1 MNKSIT
7 QDAQNDN
14 QISKTIRRFFTRFHI
29 SSALKSANAYKSK
42 GISVA
47 EIFQYLFIL
56 IFSNRS
62 MYMNLLSGRNTP
74 AFRKDTVYRF
84 MKMTQVN
91 WIRFTTVLS
100 SRIIKDS
107 IVPLDSEG
115 RANVLIVDDS
125 MFERNR
131 SKKVQLLTKVYDHA
145 KHAYKFGFRM
155 LTLGWSDGSTFL
167 PVNSMLLSSE
177 NKKNRINEAS
187 EMDKRSVGYKRRQL
201 SMQKGTSV
209 MLELLKQAKRAAIPA
224 KYVLFDSW
232 FPSPSSIH
240 AVKEIG
246 YDVIAMVKK
255 TPKMFFRYNG
265 EDMSLISIYNKNK
278 KRPGRSRYLLSVMV
292 DVVKEGKDIPAKV
305 VYVRNR
311 NKRKEY
317 LCIISTDIEL
327 DENEIIR
334 IYGKRW
340 DIEVFFKVCKSYL
353 HLSKG
358 CRCISYDAMTAHTA
372 VVFTRYMMLS
382 LESRE
387 SKDERS
393 LGELF
398 LYFSDEMSDITWI
411 QAFQLLLQ
419 MFRELLADN
428 LDVADDKIDEL
439 VDAFM
444 DTIPAL
450 LKSNYRLHDH
460 RTLIIE
466 LLPDIEFSRCIAKIH
481 VRSLSKILNHSFCH
495 NAYLLSF

>member
-7 QDAQNDN
+7 QDTQNEH
-14 QISKTIRRFFTRFHI
+14 QISITIRRFFTRFHV
-29 SSALKSANAYKSK
+29 SSALKSSNAYKKK
-42 GISVA
+42 GFPVV
-47 EIFQYLFIL
+47 EIFQYLFLL

-62 MYMNLLSGRNTP
+62 MYMNLLTGRNTP
-74 AFRKDTVYRF
+74 TFAKDTLYRF
-84 MKMTQVN
+84 MKMTHIN

-100 SRIIKDS
+100 GRIIKEA
-107 IVPLDSEG
+107 ITPLDSED
-115 RANVLIVDDS
+115 RANVLIIDDS

-131 SKKVQLLTKVYDHA
+131 SKKVELLTKVYDHA
-145 KHAYKFGFRM
+145 EHAFKFGFRM

-167 PVNSMLLSSE
+167 PVSSVLLSSE
-177 NKKNRINEAS
+177 NKRNRINEAS
-187 EMDKRSVGYKRRQL
+187 AMDKRTVGHKRRQL

-209 MLELLKQAKRAAIPA
+209 MVELLKQAKNAAIPA

-232 FPSPSSIH
+232 FSSPSSIH
-240 AVKEIG
+240 AVKETG

-265 EDMSLISIYNKNK
+265 TDMSLISIYSKNR

-292 DVVKEGKDIPAKV
+292 DVIKDGKVIPAKV

-317 LCIISTDIEL
+317 LCIISTDTGL

-353 HLSKG
+353 HLGKE
-358 CRCISYDAMTAHTA
+358 CRALSYDAMTAHTA

-382 LESRE
+382 VESRE
-387 SKDERS
+387 SNDERS

-398 LYFSDEMSDITWI
+398 LYFCDEMSDITWI

-419 MFRELLADN
+419 MFRELLVNN
-428 LDVADDKIDEL
+428 LDIADDKIDAL

-444 DTIPAL
+444 DGIPAL
-450 LKSNYRLHDH
+450 LKSKLQ
-460 RTLIIE
+460 
-466 LLPDIEFSRCIAKIH
+466 A
-481 VRSLSKILNHSFCH
+481 
-495 NAYLLSF
+495 A

>member
-7 QDAQNDN
+7 QDTQNDN
-14 QISKTIRRFFTRFHI
+14 QISKTIRRFFTRFHV
-29 SSALKSANAYKSK
+29 SSALKAVNAYKRK
-42 GISVA
+42 GIPVV
-47 EIFQYLFIL
+47 EIFQYLFL
-56 IFSNRS
+56 LFFFNRS

-74 AFRKDTVYRF
+74 SFAKDAVYRF
-84 MKMTQVN
+84 MKMTQIN
-91 WIRFTTVLS
+91 WIRFTTILS
-100 SRIIKDS
+100 SRIIKEA
-107 IVPLDSEG
+107 IVPLDSQDS
-115 RANVLIVDDS
+115 ANVLIIDDS
-125 MFERNR
+125 LFERNR
-131 SKKVQLLTKVYDHA
+131 SKKVELLAKVYDHA

-167 PVNSMLLSSE
+167 PINSVLLSTD
-177 NKKNRINEAS
+177 NKKNRINEDTVV
-187 EMDKRSVGYKRRQL
+187 DKRTVGYKRRQL

-209 MLELLKQAKRAAIPA
+209 MLELLKEAKKANIPA

-232 FPSPSSIH
+232 FSSPSSIH
-240 AVKEIG
+240 AVKGIG
-246 YDVIAMVKK
+246 YDIIGMVKK

-265 EDMSLISIYNKNK
+265 EDLSLMSIYNKNK
-278 KRPGRSRYLLSVMV
+278 KRRGRSRYLLSVMV
-292 DVVKEGKDIPAKV
+292 DVIKDGNIVPAKV

-317 LCIISTDIEL
+317 LCIISTDTEL

-353 HLSKG
+353 HLSKE
-358 CRCISYDAMTAHTA
+358 CRSISYDAMTAHTA

-382 LESRE
+382 IENRESR
-387 SKDERS
+387 DERS

-419 MFRELLADN
+419 MFRTLLTDD
-428 LDVADDKIDEL
+428 LDIAEDAFDAL

-444 DTIPAL
+444 DTLPAL
-450 LKSNYRLHDH
+450 LKSKLQA
-460 RTLIIE
+460 
-466 LLPDIEFSRCIAKIH
+466 S
-481 VRSLSKILNHSFCH
+481 
-495 NAYLLSF
+495 

>member
-7 QDAQNDN
+7 QHTQNEH
-14 QISKTIRRFFTRFHI
+14 QISITIRRFFTRFHV
-29 SSALKSANAYKSK
+29 SSALKSSNAYKKK
-42 GISVA
+42 GFPVV
-47 EIFQYLFIL
+47 EIFQYLFLL

-62 MYMNLLSGRNTP
+62 MYMNLLTGRNTP
-74 AFRKDTVYRF
+74 AFAKDTLYRF
-84 MKMTQVN
+84 MKMTHIN

-100 SRIIKDS
+100 SRIIKKA
-107 IVPLDSEG
+107 ITPLDSKD
-115 RANVLIVDDS
+115 RANVLIIDDS

-131 SKKVQLLTKVYDHA
+131 SKKVELLTKVYDHA
-145 KHAYKFGFRM
+145 KHAFKFGFRM

-167 PVNSMLLSSE
+167 PVSSVLLSSE
-177 NKKNRINEAS
+177 NKGNRINEAS
-187 EMDKRSVGYKRRQL
+187 AMDKRTVGHKRRQL

-209 MLELLKQAKRAAIPA
+209 MLELLKQAKNAAIPA

-232 FPSPSSIH
+232 FSSPGSIH
-240 AVKEIG
+240 AVKETG

-265 EDMSLISIYNKNK
+265 TDMSLISIYNKNR

-292 DVVKEGKDIPAKV
+292 DVIKDGKVIPAKV

-317 LCIISTDIEL
+317 LCIISTDTGL

-353 HLSKG
+353 HLGKE
-358 CRCISYDAMTAHTA
+358 CRALSYDAVTAHTA

-382 LESRE
+382 VESRE
-387 SKDERS
+387 SNDERS

-398 LYFSDEMSDITWI
+398 LYFCDEMSDITWI

-419 MFRELLADN
+419 MFRELLDDN
-428 LDVADDKIDEL
+428 LEIADDKIDAL

-444 DTIPAL
+444 DGIPAL
-450 LKSNYRLHDH
+450 LKSKLQ
-460 RTLIIE
+460 
-466 LLPDIEFSRCIAKIH
+466 A
-481 VRSLSKILNHSFCH
+481 
-495 NAYLLSF
+495 A